1 MQAAPWVMWISDRF
15 RDRQRPLYP
24 GGGSWPSCPKAAVTT
39 GEASRL
45 RRQHPQTGHPLR
57 LYRIEEHIKRRDLS
71 IADDDYISW
80 AARRAAPIPTPAARH
95 CGGPGPRR
103 WGGVNKVRMGRAEI
117 ASKFV
122 EGFGADEYA
131 GWRIQHAVFGVE
143 ALNRCSAARR
153 ITLAKTS

>member
-1 MQAAPWVMWISDRF
+1 M
-15 RDRQRPLYP
+15 
-24 GGGSWPSCPKAAVTT
+24 TT

-57 LYRIEEHIKRRDLS
+57 LYGIEEHIKRRDLS
-71 IADDDYISW
+71 IADDDHIQACIVGRL
-80 AARRAAPIPTPAARH
+80 AARPRSPRQP
-95 CGGPGPRR
+95 PGIVEGLGLAV
-103 WGGVNKVRMGRAEI
+103 GGVNEVRMGRPEI
-117 ASKFV
+117 ASKLV

-153 ITLAKTS
+153 ITLAEDFLKVAVKQFAGMVGDRLSP